1 MSYKSVRSKTARSR
15 HIRRGALISCGAIV
29 LAVVCGWAIWNTH
42 TIGGLRPLAK
52 GLSAGSKDFSLP
64 ISAGLPTQRRLYAF
78 SVIPGGVQSAQEL
91 LAAARNDSLVR
102 AHYADF
108 NIDDARP
115 MKLDRDR
122 AVYVSY
128 RMDGKI
134 FWTSHKVA
142 LRKGETL
149 ITDGSHLAR
158 TRCGNRV
165 SDTPQSPVSAAQPAL
180 DALDHFAPVG
190 ELYTT
195 NLPINGS
202 LVPPPGFSLPTP
214 AADPVGYPLPFFP
227 FIPGPGGPGNAGS
240 SITNSPSGPVSST
253 PSGSSTGTSSPSGPG
268 SPLAPGGPTGPGS
281 PGGPSLPPGPDSPP
295 VTTPEPG
302 TLLLVGLG
310 LTAVGFVRK
319 VRNCP

>member
-1 MSYKSVRSKTARSR
+1 MSYRTVRSKTARSR
-15 HIRRGALISCGAIV
+15 YIRRGVLISCGAILLGV
-29 LAVVCGWAIWNTH
+29 ACGWAIWNTH
-42 TIGGLRPLAK
+42 QIGTSRPAARRLAVD
-52 GLSAGSKDFSLP
+52 SKSPALP
-64 ISAGLPTQRRLYAF
+64 IAAELPDQRRLYAY

-91 LAAARNDSLVR
+91 LAATRNDSLVA

-108 NIDDARP
+108 NLNDARL

-128 RMDGKI
+128 RLGGRI

-142 LRKGETL
+142 LHKGETL
-149 ITDGSHLAR
+149 ITDGSHVAR

-165 SDTPQSPVSAAQPAL
+165 SDTPQSPVSVAQPAL

-195 NLPINGS
+195 NLPIQGS
-202 LVPPPGFSLPTP
+202 LVPPPGFSLPAP
-214 AADPVGYPLPFFP
+214 AEDPVGYPLPFFP
-227 FIPGPGGPGNAGS
+227 IFFGPGGGS

-253 PSGSSTGTSSPSGPG
+253 SLPTGSGSPSGPG
-268 SPLAPGGPTGPGS
+268 SPLVPGAPSGPDS
-281 PGGPSLPPGPDSPP
+281 PGGLGLPPGPDGPP

-302 TLLLVGLG
+302 TLLMLGTGLSGLG
-310 LTAVGFVRK
+310 FLRK
-319 VRNCP
+319 SRNRS